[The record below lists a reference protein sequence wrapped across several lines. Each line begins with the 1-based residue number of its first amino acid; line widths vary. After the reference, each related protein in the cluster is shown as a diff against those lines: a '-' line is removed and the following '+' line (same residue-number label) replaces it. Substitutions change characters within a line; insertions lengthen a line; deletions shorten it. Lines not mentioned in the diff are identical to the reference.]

1 MSSFNVNQ
9 NHPLIPREQTFV
21 LDRKIISFHSE
32 DRDIGKWP
40 SASHF
45 AVELPGDLRNVQSMR
60 LVEISLPSTQ
70 HVFSYANQNTKL
82 SFSMRSWSQSSPPP
96 SPSIQNVA
104 DPSSCWVAQCGPCL
118 EVLTRCPSILQP
130 TEPSHFF
137 TIEIDEGSYSPT
149 QLATEIESK
158 MNTAIQGLS
167 NKGTWRCKYND
178 VSNTFWFGYEQG
190 AGQPQYTFQLEF
202 ARQEKYP
209 DKTGI
214 PCEPVVWYNYDRW
227 GLPAYLGYKKQI
239 YQPWSLSQLAGKYPE
254 ASRVLQL
261 TSSQF
266 GFDYEYPEYWLSS
279 QKYGLV
285 VYVPDPS
292 IYMVAEDGSKVD
304 ASGVPYGE
312 RKICGL
318 NVLGDDA
325 IYMELDRYNTLDE
338 IHPYAESAV
347 NTCTKRPADMPI
359 ATSRGG
365 RRPCPSGPADRA
377 NRRARNA
384 RAPPCAVRPGG
395 GCGGQPSCAPSS
407 VCLHQYQS
415 GRVNAAFAKIPVRC
429 PPYSQ
434 FYDTRNAYLT
444 NISHY
449 QPPIER
455 ITKLR
460 FKFRYHDGRP
470 VNFHCLPFNFSIEF
484 NMLKDEQ
491 QRAMLIRVPPLYN
504 L

>member
-32 DRDIGKWP
+32 DRDIAKWP

-82 SFSMRSWSQSSPPP
+82 SFSMQGSTTSSPAPITNEYP
-96 SPSIQNVA
+96 DEYSDEYSDGDPDEYAAA
-104 DPSSCWVAQCGPCL
+104 DMRSCRAAQCGPCL

-158 MNTAIQGLS
+158 MNTAIQGLL
-167 NKGTWRCKYND
+167 NAGTWRCKYND
-178 VSNTFWFGYEQG
+178 VSNTFWFGYEQ
-190 AGQPQYTFQLEF
+190 AQPQSQYTFQLEF

-214 PCEPVVWYNYDRW
+214 LCEPVVWYNYDRW

-254 ASRVLQL
+254 ASRVLSQ
-261 TSSQF
+261 SPPQQF
-266 GFDYEYPEYWLSS
+266 GFDYEYPEYWLSGS
-279 QKYGLV
+279 GALV

-292 IYMVAEDGSKVD
+292 IYMVVGDDTARVD
-304 ASGVPYGE
+304 PSGVPYRE

-338 IHPYAESAV
+338 IHPYAESAFV
-347 NTCTKRPADMPI
+347 TRKKRGQ
-359 ATSRGG
+359 RGG
-365 RRPCPSGPADRA
+365 GD
-377 NRRARNA
+377 
-384 RAPPCAVRPGG
+384 
-395 GCGGQPSCAPSS
+395 CGGQPSCAPSS
-407 VCLHQYQS
+407 ICLHQYQS

-460 FKFRYHDGRP
+460 FKFRYHDGRA